1 MSGPRPLCP
10 KIILAPPCGSASRA
24 CQIPLKRKFGSKRN
38 GPRPLRTDQFPN
50 GIQNLSP
57 SELSRV
63 SLANQLY
70 HLTAKLVKWAVEFGC
85 IFVVENPQFS
95 LFWATTFWTEVAHL
109 AMYSI
114 FHSCQYGGLRK
125 KKTVLAFNA
134 DEFLAVSAMCPGQ
147 SSRHKHARWGLNATN
162 GFATADETAYPM
174 GLARLIAVVFTR
186 VLLRCGI
193 APLADTLEQLQPC
206 SLQAFQKIR
215 ASVGQQARSSR
226 IPPLVR
232 TNNVS
237 KFKDPSPVCQS
248 FQFCKERK
256 MMFCWYKN
264 PSNGCTKGPDSLLLN
279 TFPLR

>member
-1 MSGPRPLCP
+1 M
-10 KIILAPPCGSASRA
+10 GSR
-24 CQIPLKRKFGSKRN
+24 QLMRQP
-38 GPRPLRTDQFPN
+38 
-50 GIQNLSP
+50 IQ
-57 SELSRV
+57 
-63 SLANQLY
+63 
-70 HLTAKLVKWAVEFGC
+70 W
-85 IFVVENPQFS
+85 
-95 LFWATTFWTEVAHL
+95 
-109 AMYSI
+109 
-114 FHSCQYGGLRK
+114 
-125 KKTVLAFNA
+125 
-134 DEFLAVSAMCPGQ
+134 D
-147 SSRHKHARWGLNATN
+147 
-162 GFATADETAYPM
+162 
-174 GLARLIAVVFTR
+174 LIAVVFTR

-193 APLADTLEQLQPC
+193 APLADTLEQVQPC

-279 TFPLR
+279 TFPLRRRGDQTSRKLESHAMPQMF